1 MRKYKATVIVIIMV
15 MLIPFMQSC
24 LDDYDDDIYDMQAG
38 MPFNAALATV
48 VTPSEIPGEAMIE
61 SDNDGVAYVVNPD
74 KLTRFETNNP
84 GQRIFYTYINA
95 QRPVTKELPVL
106 SAEAAFRRPI
116 FVWKHTEQL
125 TNLIPIWDG

>member
-74 KLTRFETNNP
+74 KLTRFEQIIRGNV
-84 GQRIFYTYINA
+84 F
-95 QRPVTKELPVL
+95 
-106 SAEAAFRRPI
+106 F
-116 FVWKHTEQL
+116 
-125 TNLIPIWDG
+125 IPI

>member
-15 MLIPFMQSC
+15 MLIPFIQSC

-74 KLTRFETNNP
+74 KLTRLKQIIRGNVFLYLYKCR
-84 GQRIFYTYINA
+84 Q
-95 QRPVTKELPVL
+95 
-106 SAEAAFRRPI
+106 SDRRC
-116 FVWKHTEQL
+116 K
-125 TNLIPIWDG
+125 

>member
-84 GQRIFYTYINA
+84 GQRIFYFCGSRIYLISFLNA
-95 QRPVTKELPVL
+95 RSTPVSPSNSGSLTKTTSLRLVGTFLP
-106 SAEAAFRRPI
+106 
-116 FVWKHTEQL
+116 T
-125 TNLIPIWDG
+125 